1 MGCYGSVNGNRLG
14 AVNAAPRGEGGAG
27 GELYDLLGR
36 FGGSFSG
43 QPGFATRAVFG
54 GFLATAEIGKYV
66 FFKGFGGLGR

>member
-14 AVNAAPRGEGGAG
+14 AVNAATRGEGGAA

-36 FGGSFSG
+36 FRGSLSG
-43 QPGFATRAVFG
+43 QPGFAACSVFG